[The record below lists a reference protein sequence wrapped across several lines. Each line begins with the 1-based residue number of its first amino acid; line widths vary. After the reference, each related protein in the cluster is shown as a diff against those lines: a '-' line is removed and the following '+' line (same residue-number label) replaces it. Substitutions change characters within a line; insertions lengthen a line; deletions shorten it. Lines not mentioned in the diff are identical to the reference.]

1 MDRIIANGGL
11 QKMGS
16 DPHSLLTEL
25 FVERLSSLEIQ
36 GEVTDKRVR
45 ESISK
50 ALSGKF
56 LVIRFKDREFEKPVG
71 DTEFE
76 QIKIG
81 ESIRFTP
88 PIPECSPC
96 HGHFLVCMALAFAA
110 CAFAIWAIT
119 TYFSGR
125 TALFVSLVAA
135 GWIGIIAWAW
145 ICSHEKNKF
154 LRELEE
160 ELRFFEYKQYDHR
173 RGI

>member
-16 DPHSLLTEL
+16 DPHTLLTEL
-25 FVERLSSLEIQ
+25 FIERLSSLEIQ

-50 ALSGKF
+50 GVSEKF
-56 LVIRFKDREFEKPVG
+56 LVIRFKDREFEKPVR

-81 ESIRFTP
+81 ESFRFTP
-88 PIPECSPC
+88 PIPECDPC
-96 HGHFLVCMALAFAA
+96 HGHFLVCMALVFAA

-119 TYFSGR
+119 TYFSSR
-125 TALFVSLVAA
+125 TALLVSLVAA
-135 GWIGIIAWAW
+135 GWIAIIAWAW

-154 LRELEE
+154 SRKLEE
-160 ELRFFEYKQYDHR
+160 ELQFFEYEQYDHR
-173 RGI
+173 GT

>member
-1 MDRIIANGGL
+1 
-11 QKMGS
+11 MGS
-16 DPHSLLTEL
+16 DPHTLQTEL
-25 FVERLSSLEIQ
+25 FIERLSSLEIQ

-50 ALSGKF
+50 ALSEKF
-56 LVIRFKDREFEKPVG
+56 LVIRFRDREFEKPVG

-88 PIPECSPC
+88 PKPECGPC
-96 HGHFLVCMALAFAA
+96 SGHCLVCMALAFAA
-110 CAFAIWAIT
+110 CTFAIWVAT

-125 TALFVSLVAA
+125 TALLISLVAA
-135 GWIGIIAWAW
+135 CWIGIIAWTR
-145 ICSHEKNKF
+145 ICSHERNKF

-160 ELRFFEYKQYDHR
+160 ELRFFDYKQYDHR
-173 RGI
+173 RGV